1 MKQDVVPQN
10 GLNGTILKFDLWF
23 IQEITRKEDLMAH
36 TKSYI
41 SPNVIIT
48 EHLPENINAYIQE
61 LTFLDQTDPDLFL
74 NRVDDLW
81 VLAKNAYA
89 EGQISK
95 QTFDQLDEKYIAYSN
110 QIFIE
115 ELQNEHKNL

>member
-1 MKQDVVPQN
+1 
-10 GLNGTILKFDLWF
+10 
-23 IQEITRKEDLMAH
+23 MAH
-36 TKSYI
+36 TKSYG

-61 LTFLDQTDPDLFL
+61 LTFLDQNDPDLFL

-110 QIFIE
+110 QIFLE

>member
-1 MKQDVVPQN
+1 M
-10 GLNGTILKFDLWF
+10 T
-23 IQEITRKEDLMAH
+23 H

-41 SPNVIIT
+41 SPDIAIT
-48 EHLPENINAYIQE
+48 ERLPENINAYLRE
-61 LTFLDQTDPDLFL
+61 LTFLDQNDPDLFL

-95 QTFDQLDEKYIAYSN
+95 RTFDQLDEKYIAYSN
-110 QIFIE
+110 QIFLE
-115 ELQNEHKNL
+115 EWQNEHKNLQSEQQRVQENREAKMESVERDYDLEH

>member
-1 MKQDVVPQN
+1 
-10 GLNGTILKFDLWF
+10 
-23 IQEITRKEDLMAH
+23 MAH

-61 LTFLDQTDPDLFL
+61 LTFLDHNDPDLFL

-95 QTFDQLDEKYIAYSN
+95 QTFDKLDEKYIAYSN
-110 QIFIE
+110 QIFLE
-115 ELQNEHKNL
+115 ELQEEHKTLE